1 MDLEK
6 AYDRISW
13 SFLKQTLEFFQF
25 PAGWIKLIM
34 NCVSSTQF
42 SVLINGEAS
51 DFFSPARGVRQG
63 DPLSPYLF
71 VLCMERLSGMIEDKV
86 NSGSWL
92 EVKARRSCPSI
103 SICSSQMIWSSLPK
117 LLWTI
122 LWTAWTL
129 SVLLRAKASTEANR
143 NSSSL
148 QMWELAALEISP
160 ESHQGY
166 LSFYCWESSIRIG
179 WLE

>member
-143 NSSSL
+143 NLCKCGS
-148 QMWELAALEISP
+148 
-160 ESHQGY
+160 
-166 LSFYCWESSIRIG
+166 
-179 WLE
+179 WLR